1 MAKVRLQHR
10 RGTASQ
16 WVSINPLLA
25 AGEMGFETDT
35 QRMKVGDG
43 THAWNNLPYSAR
55 TFDVNV
61 LDNTVALAL
70 GHANNAASSA
80 TASAASAAAAAVSA
94 TASGKSKLW
103 IASSTPSGIATGDLW
118 VNNTVEI

>member
-16 WVSINPLLA
+16 WVSVNPVLA

-35 QRMKVGDG
+35 QRMKVGNG
-43 THAWNNLPYSAR
+43 TQAWTALSYSAR

-70 GHANNAASSA
+70 GHAEDAAESA

-103 IASSTPSGIATGDLW
+103 IASTSPSGIATGDLW
-118 VNNTVEI
+118 VNNTAEV